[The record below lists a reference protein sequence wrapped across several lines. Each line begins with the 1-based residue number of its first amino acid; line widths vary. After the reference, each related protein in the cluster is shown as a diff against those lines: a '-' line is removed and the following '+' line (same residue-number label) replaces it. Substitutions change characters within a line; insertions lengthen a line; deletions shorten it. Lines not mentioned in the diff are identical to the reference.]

1 MTEHKPSTRDHLSFS
16 IGSYRDSAVRHVSD
30 ALRGGTDHDVHGNR
44 PASLK
49 QGGINLDAGHLK
61 LEGNGPL
68 DLRRLY
74 GSKIKLCNVIVVS
87 VVVCQKQL
95 FRQPLRP

>member
-1 MTEHKPSTRDHLSFS
+1 MAEHKPSTRDPLILS

-49 QGGINLDAGHLK
+49 HETVGINLDYIQ
-61 LEGNGPL
+61 NI
-68 DLRRLY
+68 
-74 GSKIKLCNVIVVS
+74 SKNELSRITNRTFYTPKSYRMCN
-87 VVVCQKQL
+87 
-95 FRQPLRP
+95 

>member
-1 MTEHKPSTRDHLSFS
+1 MPSTRDPLLLS

-49 QGGINLDAGHLK
+49 HETVGINLDYT
-61 LEGNGPL
+61 GNSSHIRTR
-68 DLRRLY
+68 LRDWA
-74 GSKIKLCNVIVVS
+74 V
-87 VVVCQKQL
+87 
-95 FRQPLRP
+95 